1 MNSNYTHYVQ
11 YLFNNYQVT
20 DELRAYL
27 RWYHMWIDH
36 MIDYDRFQYDTTYN
50 VEQLMDEYNGG
61 ELLSTSEIL
70 EKVGESGENPELVQ
84 NRLRRAYRGRR
95 R

>member
-36 MIDYDRFQYDTTYN
+36 MIDYDRFQYVIDYVFPEWRRYWDSYCDIMFN
-50 VEQLMDEYNGG
+50 
-61 ELLSTSEIL
+61 
-70 EKVGESGENPELVQ
+70 ENL
-84 NRLRRAYRGRR
+84 NL
-95 R
+95 